1 MTQRTASA
9 AVLGAAALGVG
20 MLLVQHPG
28 SPPHDG
34 RPAAARAHPALQAMY
49 DEHHRYAHHAG
60 DSAHTTRYALTLALC
75 RTCPAS
81 QGLVRV
87 LARREA
93 RRQRTPPMLILA
105 DAPWPTLQTLVH
117 GTGSTLMLVP
127 DLATRVGITPAAL
140 TTQAPRTV
148 QRPRTV
154 IGLPPIA
161 ALVSTLANDPK
172 LPHP

>member
-1 MTQRTASA
+1 
-9 AVLGAAALGVG
+9 
-20 MLLVQHPG
+20 
-28 SPPHDG
+28 
-34 RPAAARAHPALQAMY
+34 
-49 DEHHRYAHHAG
+49 
-60 DSAHTTRYALTLALC
+60 
-75 RTCPAS
+75 
-81 QGLVRV
+81 
-87 LARREA
+87 
-93 RRQRTPPMLILA
+93 MLILA